1 MARGIRLTD
10 AQFDELDDLR
20 SSTRSADVF
29 RNCTIILLS
38 SGGHPIA
45 GIADLLGCSPETVKR
60 VRKLYRSGGTAALHP
75 DKPPGRP
82 SAATPEYRNALAT
95 AVATDPRQLGYGFT
109 TWSTARLAA
118 HLAKVTGTKLGPAQV
133 RRLLHREGFSVH
145 RPKHTLKGKRD
156 EAAYQK
162 AKAQLRRLKKRAVAD
177 NPEEVLIFQD
187 EVEIHRLPALAR
199 VWAKVG
205 TQPEVPTP
213 GTNEK
218 QVVYGGIDYAT
229 GKLTYTV
236 AATKSGVNFL
246 AFLIALVAAYAGKKI
261 RLVCDNGRF
270 HTTKAVRAWLEAN
283 RDKVEIFWLPP
294 YCPSLNLI
302 ERLWGHLKRT
312 VLANVLFKTLDD
324 LVAAF
329 VTGVG
334 RVNGR
339 KEKMGFVFNHDDLRP
354 KKRKAG

>member
-1 MARGIRLTD
+1 MARGIRLRD
-10 AQFDELDDLR
+10 AQFDELDELR
-20 SSTRSADVF
+20 SCTRSADVF

-38 SGGHPIA
+38 SGGHTLA
-45 GIADLLGCSPETVKR
+45 GIAELLGCSPETVKR
-60 VRKLYRSGGTAALHP
+60 VRRLYRSGGVAALHP

-82 SAATPEYRNALAT
+82 SAATPDFRNALAA
-95 AVATDPRQLGYGFT
+95 AVATDPRQFGYGFT
-109 TWSTARLAA
+109 TWSSGRLAA
-118 HLAKVTGTKLGPAQV
+118 HLAKVTGAALSPVQV
-133 RRLLHREGFSVH
+133 RRLLHQEGFSVH

-162 AKAQLRRLKKRAVAD
+162 AKARLRRLKKRAVAEGPD
-177 NPEEVLIFQD
+177 EVLIFQD

-218 QVVYGGIDYAT
+218 QGVYGGIDYAT

-236 AATKSGVNFL
+236 AATKSGVHFL
-246 AFLIALVAAYAGKKI
+246 AFLITLVAAYAGKKV

-270 HTTKAVRAWLEAN
+270 HTTKAVQAWLEAN

-312 VLANVLFKTLDD
+312 VLANVLFETIDD

-329 VTGVG
+329 VAGVS

-339 KEKMGFVFNHDDLRP
+339 KDKMGFVFNHDDLHP

>member
-1 MARGIRLTD
+1 MARGIRLSD

-38 SGGHPIA
+38 SGGHTIA

-60 VRKLYRSGGTAALHP
+60 VRKLYRQGGAAALEP

-82 SAATPEYRNALAT
+82 SAAPPDFRSALAQ
-95 AVATDPRQLGYGFT
+95 AVATNPRHFGYGFT
-109 TWSTARLAA
+109 TWSTGRLAA
-118 HLAKVTGTKLGPAQV
+118 HLAKSTGTQLSPAQV
-133 RRLLHREGFSVH
+133 RRLLHQEGFSVH

-162 AKAQLRRLKKRAVAD
+162 AKARLRRLKKRAVAESPD
-177 NPEEVLIFQD
+177 EVLIFQD

-199 VWAKVG
+199 VWARVG

-229 GKLTYTV
+229 GTLTYTV

-246 AFLIALVAAYAGKKI
+246 AFLVALVAAYAGKKV

-270 HTTKAVRAWLEAN
+270 HTTKAVQAWLAAN
-283 RDKVEIFWLPP
+283 KDKIEVFWLPP

-312 VLANVLFKTLDD
+312 VLANVLFETIDD

-329 VTGVG
+329 VAGVS
-334 RVNGR
+334 RINGR
-339 KEKMGFVFNHDDLRP
+339 KDKMEFVFNHDDLKP
-354 KKRKAG
+354 KRRKAG